1 MTETPTEHEAPAPT
15 ATDPASASE
24 APPADAP
31 ALPPDP
37 VAYDSPRAVRARAK
51 GLDAPYIAGGDDPD
65 PASGIAEERRYVRLL
80 LAMAVV
86 IIASGFVIGTVI
98 ALIGPAGGR

>member
-1 MTETPTEHEAPAPT
+1 MTETPTEPQTAVPAATEPPT
-15 ATDPASASE
+15 
-24 APPADAP
+24 
-31 ALPPDP
+31 LPPDP

-51 GLDAPYIAGGDDPD
+51 GLPAPYIAGGQDPD
-65 PASGIAEERRYVRLL
+65 PAAGIAEERRYVRLL
-80 LAMAVV
+80 VAMAVV

>member
-1 MTETPTEHEAPAPT
+1 MTETPTETDPAPT
-15 ATDPASASE
+15 TAST
-24 APPADAP
+24 PPTP

-51 GLDAPYIAGGDDPD
+51 GLQAPYIAGGEDPD
-65 PASGIAEERRYVRLL
+65 PAAGLAQDRRYVRLL
-80 LAMAVV
+80 IAMAVAIV
-86 IIASGFVIGTVI
+86 ASGFVIGTVI